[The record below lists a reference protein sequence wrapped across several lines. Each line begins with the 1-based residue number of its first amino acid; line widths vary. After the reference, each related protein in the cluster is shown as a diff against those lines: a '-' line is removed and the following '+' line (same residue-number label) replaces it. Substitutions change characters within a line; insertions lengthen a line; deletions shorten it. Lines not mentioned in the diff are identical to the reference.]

1 MHQSKNQ
8 QTQNLISKK
17 SATILLIIGIVFIA
31 ANLRAPLT
39 SVGPLV
45 SLIRDN
51 LHISNTL
58 AGMITTLPLFAFAL
72 FSPLVPGLAR
82 RFGAERVLLASVV
95 ILTVGILLRSWAGSF
110 GLFLGTA
117 ILGLSI
123 SAGNVLTPSLI
134 KKNFPK
140 QIGLMTGVYSVSMNL
155 FAALASGI
163 SIPLARGLGFG
174 WGGAL
179 KIWAVLSFVSI
190 LIWIPQ
196 LRRKKENRSTADE
209 IVHHDVETAPLA
221 QKEGMDQRRI
231 SDAPVRKQINV
242 WKSPLAWQITLYMG
256 LQSMV
261 FYCMVAWMPAILIQ
275 KGMNS
280 GTAGWMLSLMQ
291 LALIPMTFVVSVLAG
306 RMGSQ
311 RTLVIIG
318 SACVTV
324 GLLGLLLFGGTWFA
338 FLWIIILGIGG
349 GFTFSL
355 SMMFFSLRTE
365 NADEAAR
372 LSGMA
377 QAVGYLLAA
386 FGPMFFGFLHDA
398 TDSWITPLVILTC
411 LAIVCWISGLGASRN
426 RFVGSTAKDGFHSGR
441 QVYHDSLGER
451 QTSPSGQQTLHDF
464 RGKRQ
469 SSPEIKV
476 GHDALEPEFIIQA
489 ILHARKSAG
498 LSQKQLA
505 EKTGIA
511 QSDINKLENGNANPS
526 LQTLQRLAAAMGMKL
541 KVELLP
547 TGNQ

>member
-1 MHQSKNQ
+1 MHQSTNQ
-8 QTQNLISKK
+8 PTQNLTSKK
-17 SATILLIIGIVFIA
+17 SAAILLIIGIVFIA

-196 LRRKKENRSTADE
+196 LRRKENRLTAGE

-221 QKEGMDQRRI
+221 QQEGMDQRRI

-426 RFVGSTAKDGFHSGR
+426 RFVGSTAKDGF
-441 QVYHDSLGER
+441 
-451 QTSPSGQQTLHDF
+451 
-464 RGKRQ
+464 
-469 SSPEIKV
+469 PEIKV

-511 QSDINKLENGNANPS
+511 QSDINNLENGNANPS

>member
-1 MHQSKNQ
+1 MHQSTNQ
-8 QTQNLISKK
+8 PTQNLTSKK
-17 SATILLIIGIVFIA
+17 SAAILLIIGIVFIA

-196 LRRKKENRSTADE
+196 LRRKENRLTAGE

-221 QKEGMDQRRI
+221 QQEGMDQRRI
-231 SDAPVRKQINV
+231 SDAPVRKINV
-242 WKSPLAWQITLYMG
+242 WKSPLAWQVTLYMG

-318 SACVTV
+318 SACVTI
-324 GLLGLLLFGGTWFA
+324 GLLGLLLFGGSWFA

-398 TDSWITPLVILTC
+398 TDSWTTPLVILIC
-411 LAIVCWISGLGASRN
+411 LAIICWINGLGASRN
-426 RFVGSTAKDGFHSGR
+426 RFVASTIKNDSRFGR

-451 QTSPSGQQTLHDF
+451 QTSPSGQQTLQDF
-464 RGKRQ
+464 RGERQ
-469 SSPEIKV
+469 SNSEMKV
-476 GHDALEPEFIIQA
+476 GHDALDPEFIIQA
-489 ILHARKSAG
+489 ILHARKRAG
-498 LSQKQLA
+498 LSQKELA
-505 EKTGIA
+505 EKAGIA